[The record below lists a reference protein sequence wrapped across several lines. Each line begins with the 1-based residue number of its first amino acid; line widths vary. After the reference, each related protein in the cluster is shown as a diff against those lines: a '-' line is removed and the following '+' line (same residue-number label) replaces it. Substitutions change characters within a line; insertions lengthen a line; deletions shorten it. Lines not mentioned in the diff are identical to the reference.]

1 MTLKHVGTQSSSPE
15 LRRFSGEAGSEH
27 ADSGRTSASTSE
39 QVKFLEINCKF
50 QPGEWLGICAAHA
63 GEASAPRTPHA
74 VLTPPPTPQAA
85 LHVPRP
91 RSNRQSRPLTPSPLP
106 PAPPDAPRDP
116 LCISEFVSVSVVL
129 ILSPGVHARVKSHGI
144 GLFCLLT
151 PPGTG
156 PCLSGRPSCR
166 GRRDRA
172 PLSGCARCIR
182 TTPPSASGGRP
193 GATVTNTAVNTWTH
207 MSLRSSIWGF
217 FG

>member
-1 MTLKHVGTQSSSPE
+1 MTLKHVGTQSLSPE
-15 LRRFSGEAGSEH
+15 LRRLSGEAGSEH
-27 ADSGRTSASTSE
+27 ADSGRTSASTSG

-129 ILSPGVHARVKSHGI
+129 ILSPGVHVRVKSHGI
-144 GLFCLLT
+144 GLFC
-151 PPGTG
+151 PPHSTRHRTLPVG
-156 PCLSGRPSCR
+156 PPELPRTAGPRSLVRLREVYPHHPAFRRWWAPR
-166 GRRDRA
+166 GY
-172 PLSGCARCIR
+172 G
-182 TTPPSASGGRP
+182 
-193 GATVTNTAVNTWTH
+193 H
-207 MSLRSSIWGF
+207 
-217 FG
+217 